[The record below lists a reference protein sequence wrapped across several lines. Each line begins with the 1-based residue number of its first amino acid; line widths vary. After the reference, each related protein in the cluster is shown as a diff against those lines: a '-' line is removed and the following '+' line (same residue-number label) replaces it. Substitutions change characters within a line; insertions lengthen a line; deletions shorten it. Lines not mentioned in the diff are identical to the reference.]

1 MRVVAEWGF
10 EPGVSLPLVQ
20 HSHNHDHTSK
30 GPLKPYENAYVNTNS
45 RSSNYDFLPSPP
57 PWHFP
62 QAAICVTSEQPCEEG
77 LG

>member
-45 RSSNYDFLPSPP
+45 RSSNYDFLPPPNGTSPKLQSVLLQSNP
-57 PWHFP
+57 
-62 QAAICVTSEQPCEEG
+62 VRKG
-77 LG
+77 